1 MLDLL
6 ELSFFLEDDDDDD
19 DDDEFVVSGVFL
31 LKVKRA
37 AQVGQ
42 WWAKNATPLRSSRQQ
57 KFHRTQLF
65 YEKTHTKTET
75 KTEKSR
81 LKQNTQVANNKLHT
95 LNVLPPKLHVFI
107 VSSRFF

>member
-19 DDDEFVVSGVFL
+19 EFVVSGVFL
-31 LKVKRA
+31 KVKRA
-37 AQVGQ
+37 AQAGQ

-65 YEKTHTKTET
+65 YEKNTH
-75 KTEKSR
+75 
-81 LKQNTQVANNKLHT
+81 QNRNK
-95 LNVLPPKLHVFI
+95 NRKK
-107 VSSRFF
+107 

>member
-1 MLDLL
+1 MVAVIADMLDLL

-19 DDDEFVVSGVFL
+19 DDEFVVSGVF

-57 KFHRTQLF
+57 KIHRTQLF
-65 YEKTHTKTET
+65 
-75 KTEKSR
+75 
-81 LKQNTQVANNKLHT
+81 
-95 LNVLPPKLHVFI
+95 
-107 VSSRFF
+107 